1 MNKRLEETRNEAA
14 KAALCLHDAQGW
26 AIQAATSRTTGFSIW
41 ATEKM
46 VAHIA
51 EALRHAEKS
60 VDIAKSL
67 E

>member
-1 MNKRLEETRNEAA
+1 MNKHLEETRNEAA
-14 KAALCLHDAQGW
+14 KAALCLVDAQAW
-26 AIQAATSRTTGFSIW
+26 AMQAATSRTTDFSVW

-51 EALRHAEKS
+51 EALQHAQKS